1 MPRSLHAN
9 IGETHLK
16 KLSSVLHREYVCVE
30 IGDPLLALLRD
41 SKIAQGIADIRSD
54 PLPEEIWIV
63 SSQICDAIVFQFAAH
78 SRLAKLVKKGGLFS
92 QVVDVRELPDQIGST
107 YQARKIVSGLV
118 LLILG
123 NWEAGVFDVGFDRRD
138 VEVDKGLFRTF
149 PYKQFGPGD
158 MIRRH

>member
-1 MPRSLHAN
+1 MPRSPHAN

-16 KLSSVLHREYVCVE
+16 KLASVLHREYVCVE

-54 PLPEEIWIV
+54 PLPEEIWII

-92 QVVDVRELPDQIGST
+92 QVIDVR
-107 YQARKIVSGLV
+107 
-118 LLILG
+118 
-123 NWEAGVFDVGFDRRD
+123 
-138 VEVDKGLFRTF
+138 
-149 PYKQFGPGD
+149 
-158 MIRRH
+158 